1 MKITRDKIYFHA
13 PYRMLLKNLHTL
25 AENRINCEIYIDGD
39 GLDKYNQV
47 EIDEINA
54 TFEKYG
60 LSKIAHGPFLD
71 LNPGSRDSKIREF
84 TSQRFI
90 AALEF
95 CKKIKTD
102 HIVLHSGFQPIYYKN
117 SHELFLDL
125 SMKVW
130 KEISEFAIKNSIV
143 ISIEN
148 SIDPTPEIIL
158 KLLERIKSPN
168 INACFDIGHYN
179 TFGQKPVLECL
190 KEYPPDSIGE
200 IHLSDNNGD
209 FDSHLALG
217 EGQIDFVRFF
227 KEMDKMGI
235 EPILT
240 SEPHSMEDIE
250 KNIEYLLS
258 IGK

>member
-1 MKITRDKIYFHA
+1 MKITREKIYFHA
-13 PYRMLLKNLHTL
+13 PYKMLLNNLT
-25 AENRINCEIYIDGD
+25 AISERRINCEIYIDGD
-39 GLDKYNQV
+39 GLDKYNQA
-47 EIDEINA
+47 EIDRINSA
-54 TFEKYG
+54 FEKYG

-71 LNPGSRDSKIREF
+71 LNPGSRDAKIREF
-84 TSQRFI
+84 TLKRVI

-95 CKKIKTD
+95 CKAVKTN
-102 HIVLHSGFQPIYYKN
+102 HIVLHSGFQPIFYRD

-125 SMKVW
+125 SIKVW
-130 KEISEFAIKNSIV
+130 REILDLAVKSNVI

-148 SIDPTPEIIL
+148 SIDPSPEIIV
-158 KLLERIKSPN
+158 KLLARLKSPN
-168 INACFDIGHYN
+168 LNACFDIGHFN
-179 TFGQKPVLECL
+179 VFGQASILDCL
-190 KEYPPDSIGE
+190 KEYSAHSIGE

-227 KEMDKMGI
+227 EEIDKMGI
-235 EPILT
+235 EPIIT

-250 KNIEYLLS
+250 KNIRFLLS

>member
-13 PYRMLLKNLHTL
+13 PYRMLLKNLDTL
-25 AENRINCEIYIDGD
+25 AENRINCEIYIDGKE
-39 GLDKYNQV
+39 LDKYNQV
-47 EIDEINA
+47 EIDEINS

-60 LSKIAHGPFLD
+60 LLKIAHGPFLD
-71 LNPGSRDSKIREF
+71 LNPGSRDPKIREF

-95 CKKIKTD
+95 CKAVKTN
-102 HIVLHSGFQPIYYKN
+102 HIVLHSGFQPIFYRD

-125 SMKVW
+125 SIKVW
-130 KEISEFAIKNSIV
+130 GEILDLAIKSNVI

-148 SIDPTPEIIL
+148 SIDPSPEIIV
-158 KLLERIKSPN
+158 KLLARLKSPN
-168 INACFDIGHYN
+168 LNACFDIGHFN
-179 TFGQKPVLECL
+179 VFGQESILDCL

-217 EGQIDFVRFF
+217 EGKIDFVKFF

-240 SEPHSMEDIE
+240 SEPHSIEDIE
-250 KNIEYLLS
+250 KNFRFLLS